1 MAKKQANSFTWVDL
15 LLRFLAPLALVLL
28 TYNPSGFSFY
38 TWFSDA
44 IAAGT
49 VGGIH
54 FLALVLIV
62 IGADTII
69 VQDGRIFGKPKDMK
83 EARRM
88 LKRLSAKPQMLYTGI
103 AVIRKAQDKLKVKVD
118 CEKTRIYMDRLTAID
133 LTVAMQ
139 IGDVFPVGVDGHPL
153 QLEGGVLRSDA
164 GHVSR
169 RFRPPYTGPSSAA
182 RGVPRRVQ
190 PRARR
195 PGRRGRSR

>member
-62 IGADTII
+62 IGWSILLVATWRALDTFGVILTCALLAAI
-69 VQDGRIFGKPKDMK
+69 VWVLIDFGLLN
-83 EARRM
+83 ANSASTITWIVLVCLAGVLAVGLSWAHLWRRM
-88 LKRLSAKPQMLYTGI
+88 TGQYT
-103 AVIRKAQDKLKVKVD
+103 VD
-118 CEKTRIYMDRLTAID
+118 ETDD
-133 LTVAMQ
+133 
-139 IGDVFPVGVDGHPL
+139 
-153 QLEGGVLRSDA
+153 
-164 GHVSR
+164 
-169 RFRPPYTGPSSAA
+169 
-182 RGVPRRVQ
+182 
-190 PRARR
+190 
-195 PGRRGRSR
+195 